1 MKLFGKS
8 EERWVTALRRYRSSK
23 GIKRIKVSD
32 CVCQAKIF
40 DHVRIRDKILFEIE
54 RDVCSESSGGDE
66 PYNVSDRVSKLDW
79 TKADDFNRPWVKIF
93 LPHFKKTMNSF
104 LAEMG
109 YALYD
114 LDQMWYQQYLEGDTH
129 GWHTHGGSYTGVY
142 YLEFPSGSSKTQLY
156 SPFDFK
162 KHTIKA
168 KEGDIIVFPTHFI
181 HRGPPNTSEKK
192 TIVSFNFKIDFAD
205 RAVSGV
211 KPIQERVDGYI
222 LE

>member
-1 MKLFGKS
+1 MKIFGKS
-8 EERWVTALRRYRSSK
+8 EERWVTDVRKYRSSQ
-23 GIKRIKVSD
+23 GIKRIKISD
-32 CVCQAKIF
+32 CVCQAKLI
-40 DHVRIRDKILFEIE
+40 DHDRIKDRILYEIE
-54 RDVCSESSGGDE
+54 RDVCNETSGGDE

-109 YALYD
+109 YAIYD
-114 LDQMWYQQYLEGDTH
+114 LEQVWYQQYLKGDTH
-129 GWHTHGGSYTGVY
+129 GWHTHGSMYTGVY
-142 YLEFPSGSSKTQLY
+142 YLEFSKECSRTELY

-168 KEGDIIVFPTHFI
+168 KEGDIIMFPTHLI

-192 TIVSFNFKIDFAD
+192 TIVSFNFRVDFAD
-205 RAVSGV
+205 RAICEG

-222 LE
+222 RE